1 MIGVGTEKEGN
12 MLEVENKYRKV
23 EPTISIERQTV
34 VLLYLSSGSEWEI
47 QMTLTV
53 QDLEH
58 HWGS

>member
-12 MLEVENKYRKV
+12 MLEVEHKYRKV